1 MTVHSVHDCVYL
13 CISVYMCIITHHVKL
28 QKKNCNTNNNMAALF
43 GSSSS
48 PPAPD
53 YDNGVLRR
61 VGDFVYSRF
70 AVAKAIMKDNELTD
84 DDLVV
89 FEQALQNPRASVV
102 LNDWLDKKL
111 DDKLSMLDAKWE
123 QRFKESDA
131 KWEQRFKELDA
142 KWEQRFKELDAKWEL
157 RFEKLDEKLDL
168 VALLKEQNQS
178 QAERLTKL
186 QELCDAKNE
195 EIISILRKCSSVQ

>member
-1 MTVHSVHDCVYL
+1 MMTADC
-13 CISVYMCIITHHVKL
+13 
-28 QKKNCNTNNNMAALF
+28 
-43 GSSSS
+43 
-48 PPAPD
+48 
-53 YDNGVLRR
+53 
-61 VGDFVYSRF
+61 
-70 AVAKAIMKDNELTD
+70 

-111 DDKLSMLDAKWE
+111 DDKLGVLDAKWEQRLKESDAKWEQHLKESDAKWE

-131 KWEQRFKELDA
+131 KWEQHLKESDA
-142 KWEQRFKELDAKWEL
+142 KWEQRFKESDAKWER
-157 RFEKLDEKLDL
+157 RFEKLEAKLDSNLDL
-168 VALLKEQNQS
+168 VAHLKEQNRS

-195 EIISILRKCSSVQ
+195 ELISVLRKCSVQG

>member
-1 MTVHSVHDCVYL
+1 
-13 CISVYMCIITHHVKL
+13 
-28 QKKNCNTNNNMAALF
+28 
-43 GSSSS
+43 
-48 PPAPD
+48 
-53 YDNGVLRR
+53 
-61 VGDFVYSRF
+61 
-70 AVAKAIMKDNELTD
+70 
-84 DDLVV
+84 
-89 FEQALQNPRASVV
+89 
-102 LNDWLDKKL
+102 
-111 DDKLSMLDAKWE
+111 MLDAKWE

-131 KWEQRFKELDA
+131 KWEQRFNELDA
-142 KWEQRFKELDAKWEL
+142 KWEQRFKESDAKWEL